1 MCNLTLHKK
10 KPTFVNIYAAFVAIF
25 LGAGL
30 MLYYRRKP
38 RHEPKEIINR
48 AISVSKSDISKPQPQ
63 TQRKKQSIYARPNR
77 PASQRYNALQPPVRT
92 VDRPL
97 PPPPARQSST
107 QMPEQTN
114 PNAYPGE
121 ERIGRYR
128 TATPIPVDLVS
139 LSEDT
144 RRT

>member
-1 MCNLTLHKK
+1 
-10 KPTFVNIYAAFVAIF
+10 
-25 LGAGL
+25 

-38 RHEPKEIINR
+38 KQAPKEILTR

-63 TQRKKQSIYARPNR
+63 TQRKKQSIYARSSR

-92 VDRPL
+92 VSIPAPVDRPL
-97 PPPPARQSST
+97 PPPPARQSTT
-107 QMPEQTN
+107 QTPVQTN

-121 ERIGRYR
+121 ERLGRYR